1 RRRPDICADCRRQ
14 SPRAGELTVELL
26 GKLRSLSST
35 IGADVGAAT
44 GVIARLIE
52 KTPGGRSLVAANMLR
67 DLQKAGLGHDQIGK
81 LLPAIGDFA
90 ASKYGLRGFGHLGD
104 LLGAGTAAD
113 ASQAA

>member
-1 RRRPDICADCRRQ
+1 MLKDFIKHIASETGLTQKNSRVALGIVLNAAERQ
-14 SPRAGELTVELL
+14 GSQFSEELYR
-26 GKLRSLSST
+26 KLPGARTLSAT

-81 LLPAIGDFA
+81 LLPAIGD
-90 ASKYGLRGFGHLGD
+90 
-104 LLGAGTAAD
+104 
-113 ASQAA
+113 